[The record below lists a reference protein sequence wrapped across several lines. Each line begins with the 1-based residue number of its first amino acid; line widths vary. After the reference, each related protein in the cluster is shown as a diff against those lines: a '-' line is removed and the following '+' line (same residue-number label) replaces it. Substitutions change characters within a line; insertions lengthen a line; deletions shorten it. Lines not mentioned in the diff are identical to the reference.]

1 MNDTGEWINDLEDT
15 IREITQPEEQTG
27 IKKQNKTK
35 KQKPPLPKEETCL
48 LFQMHG
54 KKDSSSIMKNYG
66 NIVLQKE
73 NNNKNQTSSH
83 EILWSERQ
91 FKIAVMKK
99 VNELEEIQKGSSMN
113 SEIKLMNMKNSLPKK
128 LKL

>member
-1 MNDTGEWINDLEDT
+1 
-15 IREITQPEEQTG
+15 
-27 IKKQNKTK
+27 
-35 KQKPPLPKEETCL
+35 
-48 LFQMHG
+48 MHG

-113 SEIKLMNMKNSLPKK
+113 SEIKLMNKKNSLPKK

>member
-1 MNDTGEWINDLEDT
+1 
-15 IREITQPEEQTG
+15 
-27 IKKQNKTK
+27 
-35 KQKPPLPKEETCL
+35 
-48 LFQMHG
+48 
-54 KKDSSSIMKNYG
+54 MKNYG

-113 SEIKLMNMKNSLPKK
+113 SEIKLMNKKNSLPKK